1 MRLWSRDGI
10 RPSFAASSPSSRTEG
25 AGKAGWPLHPGLPRK
40 QEFARAR
47 KPQVQTVTTG
57 LPCAVGYGLLRALPG
72 ELCLIATV
80 AIAQPLEPHDRLTP
94 SLSAPEPHD
103 FIRPRRC
110 RSPHDISPSTTFRT
124 TSAAIA
130 RRPFSRGGTGWTIR
144 QIRISENRNIFARRG

>member
-1 MRLWSRDGI
+1 M
-10 RPSFAASSPSSRTEG
+10 
-25 AGKAGWPLHPGLPRK
+25 HPGRSRK
-40 QEFARAR
+40 TLR
-47 KPQVQTVTTG
+47 KSASPQVQAVTTG
-57 LPCAVGYGLLRALPG
+57 LPCAVVYGLLRALPG

-130 RRPFSRGGTGWTIR
+130 RRPFLEG
-144 QIRISENRNIFARRG
+144 RNSVDYTANQNF